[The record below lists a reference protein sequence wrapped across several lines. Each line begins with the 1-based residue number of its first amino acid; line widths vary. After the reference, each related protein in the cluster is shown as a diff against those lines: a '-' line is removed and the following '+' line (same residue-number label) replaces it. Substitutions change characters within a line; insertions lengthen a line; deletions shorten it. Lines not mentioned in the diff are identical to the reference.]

1 MPLAGEQLH
10 QDHQGARPPQPPQM
24 PFPPSQQNRADNGD
38 LYELLTPPDCNIQG
52 LTKLSALV
60 NLNLSNNF
68 ISQLTNL
75 AHLPNLHTFSV
86 SRLLKVHVTMSEIL
100 RAENSFMPIP
110 FLIRNKLKTS
120 EDIRELESCKKLSVL
135 DISYNSLE
143 EPDVLEVL
151 AKMPELHVL
160 TSTGNPIIRKTRDY
174 RRNVLYR

>member
-1 MPLAGEQLH
+1 
-10 QDHQGARPPQPPQM
+10 
-24 PFPPSQQNRADNGD
+24 
-38 LYELLTPPDCNIQG
+38 
-52 LTKLSALV
+52 
-60 NLNLSNNF
+60 
-68 ISQLTNL
+68 
-75 AHLPNLHTFSV
+75 
-86 SRLLKVHVTMSEIL
+86 
-100 RAENSFMPIP
+100 MPIP

-174 RRNVLYR
+174 RRNVLFRQVCETSSASIIFHRQYHVGIAFWKSETMRTCRCVHMTYMDQRPVSERDRLCIAAWAVRT